1 MHLLLIDN
9 FDSFTW
15 NLAQLFMTL
24 DCRVSVRRNTTPLA
38 ELIALAPDAL
48 LISPG
53 PGTPHESGVSMEAL
67 RHWMHRIPVLGV
79 CLGMQVINE
88 CFDGRTVHAAE
99 PVHGKTQP
107 LRHDGSGVF
116 AALPSPFRAA
126 RYHSLAV
133 ERHSDELIEQAWTQ
147 DGTVMALRHA
157 SLPLHGV
164 QFHPESFLTEH
175 GESMARNFLALVG
188 DAGGPETGRAVGS
201 ALQDQD
207 LQGLVRQKPPP
218 RVPDEIGIGSVI
230 ASWRWSAAAE
240 DLPAMSAAAFAEKA
254 HRRADGTPHL
264 ILLSGG
270 EHDCSRRSI
279 AFLRPAAIL
288 RAKNGRSTLTTADSI
303 LHDDS
308 DPFALLRM
316 AHDGLM
322 RSREDASSHTHA
334 HAPAREANAPPF
346 PSPMISGYVAYEAA
360 REIETLPAAAHDE
373 LALPDMFFLWPTEM
387 LIRSHDDGA
396 VTRLS
401 LTWRHDGALLSE
413 ITAAV
418 ASSAPEQSSA
428 SEQSPEPRL
437 DKSGGFLRRS
447 FSRRDY
453 EDAVRRVRR
462 HIRDGDV
469 YQVNLSQRFVFPLRE
484 HPFRL
489 WLRLFAANP
498 APFYAYVDAGDHR
511 VLSTS
516 MERLFRIAR
525 SDLAQQELQSREP
538 EQGASVPDEAVESAQ
553 GQMVIETRPIK
564 GTRPRGA
571 TAAEDARL
579 ERELAS
585 SAKDD
590 AELSMIVD
598 LARNDIGHVCRAG
611 SVRVAEHKRIERYAN
626 VMHLVSVVR
635 GTLRADADI
644 AAVFRALLPGGSITG
659 CPKIRA
665 MEIIDALEP
674 VTRHVYTGSIGMLAA
689 DGTADFSIAIRTAV
703 AKDNECHLSVGGGI
717 VYDSDPAAEYAE
729 TLDKG
734 ATFFRLAGVT
744 PHFTDAGDAGAGDAG
759 AGDAGAGD
767 ANARD
772 GDQSNTDI
780 RNMED

>member
-1 MHLLLIDN
+1 MIMRD
-9 FDSFTW
+9 DV
-15 NLAQLFMTL
+15 
-24 DCRVSVRRNTTPLA
+24 D
-38 ELIALAPDAL
+38 I
-48 LISPG
+48 
-53 PGTPHESGVSMEAL
+53 
-67 RHWMHRIPVLGV
+67 
-79 CLGMQVINE
+79 
-88 CFDGRTVHAAE
+88 GRMV
-99 PVHGKTQP
+99 
-107 LRHDGSGVF
+107 
-116 AALPSPFRAA
+116 
-126 RYHSLAV
+126 
-133 ERHSDELIEQAWTQ
+133 
-147 DGTVMALRHA
+147 
-157 SLPLHGV
+157 
-164 QFHPESFLTEH
+164 
-175 GESMARNFLALVG
+175 
-188 DAGGPETGRAVGS
+188 
-201 ALQDQD
+201 
-207 LQGLVRQKPPP
+207 
-218 RVPDEIGIGSVI
+218 

-240 DLPAMSAAAFAEKA
+240 DLPAMSAEAFAEEA
-254 HRRADGTPHL
+254 HRRADGAPHV

-288 RAKNGRSTLTTADSI
+288 RAKNGRATLTTADSI

-322 RSREDASSHTHA
+322 RSREEAHA

-346 PSPMISGYVAYEAA
+346 PSPMISGYVAYEAVRA
-360 REIETLPAAAHDE
+360 IETLPATAQDE
-373 LALPDMFFLWPTEM
+373 LALPDMFFLWPTDM
-387 LIRSHDDGA
+387 LIRRHDTGA
-396 VTRLS
+396 VTRLH
-401 LTWRHDGALLSE
+401 LTWRHDGRLLRE
-413 ITAAV
+413 ISFGDNPSLHEAPGGGT
-418 ASSAPEQSSA
+418 SSLHEAPGGGTSSLHEA
-428 SEQSPEPRL
+428 PA
-437 DKSGGFLRRS
+437 GGDPSLHDTPSDGETGSSLRRS
-447 FSRRDY
+447 FSRGGY

-516 MERLFRIAR
+516 MERLFRIER
-525 SDLAQQELQSREP
+525 GGPAQQELQPSEAG
-538 EQGASVPDEAVESAQ
+538 EDASVLDEAADAAH
-553 GQMVIETRPIK
+553 GPMVIETRPIK

-571 TAAEDARL
+571 TAEEDAQL

-598 LARNDIGHVCRAG
+598 LARNDVGHVCRAG
-611 SVRVAEHKRIERYAN
+611 SVCVTEHKRIEYYAN
-626 VMHLVSVVR
+626 VIHLVSVVR
-635 GTLRADADI
+635 GELRADADI
-644 AAVFRALLPGGSITG
+644 AAVFRALFPGGSITG

-665 MEIIDALEP
+665 MEIIDTLEP
-674 VTRHVYTGSIGMLAA
+674 VTRHAYTGSIGMLAS

-703 AKDNECHLSVGGGI
+703 VKDGDCHLSVGGGI
-717 VYDSDPAAEYAE
+717 VYDSDPAAEYTE

-744 PHFTDAGDAGAGDAG
+744 PDFADK
-759 AGDAGAGD
+759 GDAGAGD

-772 GDQSNTDI
+772 ADQNNTDI